1 MDFYYTNLRLQITYI
16 VISSLQE
23 TVNIEM
29 KSRTFKNITVLS

>member
-16 VISSLQE
+16 VISSLQG